1 MNQKLQKLFL
11 PSAALMS
18 LTLSGCMDDK
28 YDLSD
33 VDTTIGIQVSNLTIP
48 VNLDAITLSNIFDL
62 DEGSVI
68 KDVDG
73 SYAVLINGDFTSS
86 EIKVNPVVLPAPAV
100 TPISTQVSLL
110 NGSPSINIPS
120 LGMGELPFSY
130 NITEASTDFSFST
143 NTVDKSIRAIDEVA
157 VDWTI
162 TLRLSV
168 NDHSGCFTSFNLSGV
183 KLRLPRGLTTPGYEN
198 NDGVIALPDINPGRG
213 VSTYSLDI
221 PVSRINFKV
230 MPASEYTF
238 TPDPSG
244 ENGGTLSIN
253 SSIAIVEGKVTGTA
267 DTNASVPDILDF
279 EIQPVMTDINI
290 RTFTGLL
297 DYSLDNFSVDDVV
310 LNDLP
315 DLLTD
320 PSTNISLANPQL
332 YLSVNNPMASYSV
345 KAYSGLSLTPFRN
358 GEAGTPATLNP
369 GQTIEIGFDKG
380 ITGPYKFCLSPA
392 APSTF
397 FKGDVDG
404 NAVDYSGALHVGYS
418 ALSNVLAG
426 EGLPESIA
434 VDFTKARI
442 GSLDGP
448 ARVTDFV
455 LGEPLEDVKGNYT
468 FYAPLQF
475 NDGSK
480 IGYDDTTDG
489 WLDDTLEKLTIS
501 GVRLRANVSNGLPFD
516 VTLTGYPV
524 TLEGKQCVD
533 PATGKPVSFN
543 EITIPAGRTAPIDLE
558 CKGTVINLDGIR
570 YIASGTVTDA
580 SVTLQPES
588 PLKLTDIRVTV
599 DGSYRDEL

>member
-1 MNQKLQKLFL
+1 MDQKLQKLIL
-11 PSAALMS
+11 PAVTLVS
-18 LTLSGCMDDK
+18 LTLCGCMDDK

-33 VDTTIGIQVSNLTIP
+33 VDTTAGIQVSNLTIP

-62 DEGSVI
+62 DDGSVI

-73 SYAVLINGDFTSS
+73 KYAVLINGEFTSS
-86 EIKVNPVVLPAPAV
+86 DIKVNPVVLNAPVV
-100 TPISTQVSLL
+100 TPISTQVSFISGL
-110 NGSPSINIPS
+110 PSINIPS
-120 LGMGELPFSY
+120 LGLGERSFTY
-130 NITEASTDFSFST
+130 DITEASTDFSFST

-168 NDHSGCFTSFNLSGV
+168 NDPSGFFTSYNLSGF
-183 KLRLPRGLTTPGYEN
+183 KLRLPKGLTTPGYAN
-198 NDGVIALPDINPGRG
+198 NDGVISLPDINPGRG

-221 PVSRINFKV
+221 PVSRIDFKAL
-230 MPASEYTF
+230 PASEYTF

-244 ENGGTLSIN
+244 ENGGTLLIS
-253 SSIAIVEGKVTGTA
+253 SSIAIVEGKVIGTA
-267 DTNASVPDILDF
+267 DLNITPPGLLDF
-279 EIQPVMTDINI
+279 EIQPVMSDIVI
-290 RTFTGLL
+290 KTFTGMLN
-297 DYSLDNFSVDDVV
+297 YSLDDFSVDDVE

-332 YLSVNNPMASYSV
+332 YLSINNPMADYKV
-345 KAYSGLSLTPFRN
+345 EAYSGLSLTPYRN
-358 GEAGTPATLNP
+358 GEAGTHATLNA
-369 GQTIEIGFDKG
+369 GQIIEIGYDKG
-380 ITGPYKFCLSPA
+380 IAGPYKFCLSPSAPA
-392 APSTF
+392 AY
-397 FKGDVDG
+397 FKGEVDG
-404 NAVDYSGALHVGYS
+404 KQVDYTGALQVGYT
-418 ALSNVLAG
+418 ALSGVLAG

-434 VDFTKARI
+434 VDFSNARI
-442 GSLDGP
+442 GSLNGP
-448 ARVTDFV
+448 AEVKDFA
-455 LGEPLEDVKGNYT
+455 LGTPLEDVKGNYT

-475 NDGSK
+475 NNGSK
-480 IGYDDTTDG
+480 IGYDEITDG
-489 WLDDTLEKLTIS
+489 WFDDTLEKIVIS
-501 GVRLRANVSNGLPFD
+501 GVRLRANVTNGLPFD

-543 EITIPAGRTAPIDLE
+543 EITIPAGRTAPIDLS
-558 CKGTVINLDGIR
+558 CKGTVTNLDGIR
-570 YIASGTVTDA
+570 YIASGTVTDG